1 MTLSTFLLILV
12 WLSITAYALLA
23 GADFGA
29 GFWDLIAGTP
39 DRGRARRELIEH
51 TIGPV
56 WEANHVWLIF
66 VLVIAWTA
74 FPPLFA
80 AVASTLWI
88 PLSLVAFGIIARGSA
103 FAFRKVVDD
112 VWLQRLFGAS
122 FAASSV
128 ITPFFLGA
136 VAGAIASGRVRA
148 GLAQGDVV
156 TSWAN
161 PTSVTCGVLAIGVCV
176 YLSAVYLTA
185 EARRSGQRETA
196 EYYRR
201 CSLFSGIVVGV
212 VALAGLA
219 AAHSDARRLFDVLTH
234 RGLVLVLVSAIAGMV
249 SLGLVFSRR
258 YVLVRGTAAIA
269 VAAVLWA
276 WGYGQFPH
284 LLPGLTVEQASAS
297 RAALQAV
304 TVSSIVGL
312 AVLLPSLALLFTL
325 FERPTPLIE
334 SASEEAA
341 GDNPAVRTGSR
352 GDTEQ
357 TEPSSPS

>member
-29 GFWDLIAGTP
+29 GFWDLVAGTP

-66 VLVIAWTA
+66 VIVITWTA

-103 FAFRKVVDD
+103 FAFRKVVDE
-112 VWLQRLFGAS
+112 VWRQRLFGAG

-136 VAGAIASGRVRA
+136 VAGGIASGRVRA
-148 GLAQGDVV
+148 GLAQGSVI
-156 TSWAN
+156 TSWVN
-161 PTSVTCGVLAIGVCV
+161 PMSMSCGVLAIGVCA

-185 EARRSGQRETA
+185 EARRGGQREMA
-196 EYYRR
+196 EYFRR
-201 CSLFSGIVVGV
+201 CSLVSGAVVGA
-212 VALAGLA
+212 VALASLA
-219 AAHSDARRLFDVLTH
+219 VAHADAGRLFGALTH
-234 RGLVLVLVSAIAGMV
+234 RGLALVLTSVVAGVM
-249 SLGLVFSRR
+249 SLGLVVARR
-258 YVLVRGTAAIA
+258 YVLVRVTAAIA
-269 VAAVLWA
+269 AAAVLWA
-276 WGYGQFPH
+276 WGYGQYPR
-284 LLPGLTVEQASAS
+284 LMPGLSVEQASA
-297 RAALQAV
+297 AHATLQAV
-304 TVSSIVGL
+304 TISSIVGL

-325 FERPTPLIE
+325 FQRARPAQCRRP
-334 SASEEAA
+334 ASRR
-341 GDNPAVRTGSR
+341 PHR
-352 GDTEQ
+352 GRV
-357 TEPSSPS
+357 P

>member
-29 GFWDLIAGTP
+29 GFWDLVAGTP

-66 VLVIAWTA
+66 VLVITWTA

-103 FAFRKVVDD
+103 FAFRKVVDE
-112 VWLQRLFGAS
+112 VWRQRLFGAG

-136 VAGAIASGRVRA
+136 VAGGIASGRVRA
-148 GLAQGDVV
+148 GLAQGSVI
-156 TSWAN
+156 TSWVN
-161 PTSVTCGVLAIGVCV
+161 PMSLSCGVLAIGVCA

-185 EARRSGQRETA
+185 EARRGGQREMA
-196 EYYRR
+196 EYFRR
-201 CSLFSGIVVGV
+201 CSLVSGAVVGA

-219 AAHSDARRLFDVLTH
+219 VAHADAGRLFGALTH
-234 RGLVLVLVSAIAGMV
+234 RGLALVLTSVW
-249 SLGLVFSRR
+249 LGWCRWGSWSPAATSS
-258 YVLVRGTAAIA
+258 YVLTAAIA
-269 VAAVLWA
+269 AAAVLWA
-276 WGYGQFPH
+276 WGYGQYPR
-284 LLPGLTVEQASAS
+284 LMPGLSVEQASA
-297 RAALQAV
+297 AHATLQAV
-304 TVSSIVGL
+304 TISSIVGL

-325 FERPTPLIE
+325 FQRARPGNADEP
-334 SASEEAA
+334 ASRRPHP
-341 GDNPAVRTGSR
+341 GRVP
-352 GDTEQ
+352 
-357 TEPSSPS
+357 

>member
-1 MTLSTFLLILV
+1 MTLSIFLLILV

-29 GFWDLIAGTP
+29 GFWDLVAGTP
-39 DRGRARRELIEH
+39 DRGRPRRELIAH

-66 VLVIAWTA
+66 VIVIMWTA

-103 FAFRKVVDD
+103 FAFRKVVDE

-136 VAGAIASGRVRA
+136 AAGGIASGRVPA
-148 GLAQGDVV
+148 GLAQGSVI
-156 TSWAN
+156 TSWVN
-161 PTSVTCGVLAIGVCV
+161 PTSLSCGVLAIGVCA

-185 EARRSGQRETA
+185 EARRGGQGEIA
-196 EYYRR
+196 EYFRR
-201 CSLFSGIVVGV
+201 CSLISGAVVGAI
-212 VALAGLA
+212 ALATLAFVHEDAGGLFRA
-219 AAHSDARRLFDVLTH
+219 LTH
-234 RGLVLVLVSAIAGMV
+234 RGLVLVLISVVAGAV
-249 SLGLVFSRR
+249 SLGLVAARR
-258 YVLVRGTAAIA
+258 YVLVRVTAAIA

-276 WGYGQFPH
+276 WGYGQYPRPI
-284 LLPGLTVEQASAS
+284 PGLSVEQASAVH
-297 RAALQAV
+297 ATLQAV
-304 TVSSIVGL
+304 AISSIVGL
-312 AVLLPSLALLFTL
+312 AVLLPSLLLLFSL
-325 FERPTPLIE
+325 FERRSGIR
-334 SASEEAA
+334 S
-341 GDNPAVRTGSR
+341 
-352 GDTEQ
+352 
-357 TEPSSPS
+357 